1 MDKSGS
7 SWGPTAYST
16 TKLTINVVK
25 EVADAF
31 PPLKAVAGGLSVILD
46 HCDVRYISHTTPPMA
61 LTSVLANDSMPQN
74 DKIVGASG

>member
-1 MDKSGS
+1 MDENRSG
-7 SWGPTAYST
+7 WGSTAYST
-16 TKLTINVVK
+16 AKLTVNLVK

-31 PPLKAVAGGLSVILD
+31 PPLKAVAAGLSVILD

-61 LTSVLANDSMPQN
+61 LTSILANNSMPQN